1 MRRALCLSVLAAI
14 TLAGC
19 TSTTTSSRVTPSSNV
34 TATPVHEP
42 SEWTVTFKAVQDAYR
57 AGLDAYN
64 EQRFEEAEVQFSR
77 GLDLLDGAP
86 ALPDLAVQDVRRRDL
101 LRTKLSYFQKQAR
114 DRLAE
119 NATIAAEIEQQEEPA
134 VEAAVSDYPLEMNP
148 RVVRFIDFFQNTM
161 PSRFQTY
168 IARSGRYTPMMRRIL
183 REHGIPEDLVYLSM
197 IESGFSPHA
206 YSKAHAVGL
215 WQFISSTGRLYGLK
229 SDKWV
234 DDRRDPEKAT
244 RAAARHLRDLYE
256 TFGDWNLALAAYNC
270 GESRV
275 SRAIRKAGHR
285 NYWDL
290 DLPRQTDEYV
300 PCFMA
305 AVTIGRN
312 PEAYGFQRLY
322 DPPYETETVT
332 LYRSYTLAQLSRASN
347 TSVET
352 LKQINPSLRKE
363 TTPPYRSGFDFYL
376 PSGSREMFLAR
387 LEDLSREPEPAT
399 DDDVQVASNGYHRVR
414 RGETLSRIAAKYGTS
429 VASLAKANKIKSHSV
444 IHTGQRLRIP
454 GVAVAEAA
462 ETERSEPQ
470 ASAKSGTSSKSS
482 SKGSSGG
489 TYTVRRGDTVAKIA
503 ARHGESVASILKANG
518 LSSRSRIYPGQKL
531 QVRKSVDVA
540 ASGRSGS
547 SSSRSSNGASI
558 MTYTVRGGDTLFK
571 IAKRFG
577 TSVGSIVS
585 LNGLR
590 NDSVIRPGDRIKIEK
605 E

>member
-1 MRRALCLSVLAAI
+1 MRRALFLCVLAAI
-14 TLAGC
+14 SLAGC

-34 TATPVHEP
+34 TATPEHEP

-64 EQRFEEAEVQFSR
+64 EQRFDEAEVQFTR

-119 NATIAAEIEQQEEPA
+119 NATIAAEVEQPEEPA
-134 VEAAVSDYPLEMNP
+134 VAAVSDYPLEMNP

-168 IARSGRYTPMMRRIL
+168 IARSGRYSPMMRRIL

-275 SRAIRKAGHR
+275 FARDQEG
-285 NYWDL
+285 
-290 DLPRQTDEYV
+290 
-300 PCFMA
+300 
-305 AVTIGRN
+305 
-312 PEAYGFQRLY
+312 
-322 DPPYETETVT
+322 
-332 LYRSYTLAQLSRASN
+332 RASQ
-347 TSVET
+347 
-352 LKQINPSLRKE
+352 LL
-363 TTPPYRSGFDFYL
+363 
-376 PSGSREMFLAR
+376 GSRPAPPNRRVRALLHGRRDDRQESRGLRVRALVRPAVRDRDGHPPPQLHARPALAR
-387 LEDLSREPEPAT
+387 ERRLGRVTQADQPVAPEGDDASLSKRIRFLSPIRESGDVPRSTEDLSREPEPAT
-399 DDDVQVASNGYHRVR
+399 NDDIEVASSGYHRVR
-414 RGETLSRIAAKYGTS
+414 RGETLGKIAAKYGTS
-429 VASLAKANKIKSHSV
+429 VASLAKANKIKS
-444 IHTGQRLRIP
+444 R
-454 GVAVAEAA
+454 
-462 ETERSEPQ
+462 
-470 ASAKSGTSSKSS
+470 
-482 SKGSSGG
+482 
-489 TYTVRRGDTVAKIA
+489 
-503 ARHGESVASILKANG
+503 
-518 LSSRSRIYPGQKL
+518 
-531 QVRKSVDVA
+531 
-540 ASGRSGS
+540 
-547 SSSRSSNGASI
+547 
-558 MTYTVRGGDTLFK
+558 
-571 IAKRFG
+571 
-577 TSVGSIVS
+577 
-585 LNGLR
+585 
-590 NDSVIRPGDRIKIEK
+590 SVIRTGSASAFREWPSPRPPRPRDPSRRPARSPGPRARARRRGRREAPTR
-605 E
+605 

>member
-1 MRRALCLSVLAAI
+1 MRQALCLCVLAALS
-14 TLAGC
+14 LAGC
-19 TSTTTSSRVTPSSNV
+19 TSATTSATTRPRITAQTDVTTTPEN
-34 TATPVHEP
+34 EP
-42 SEWTVTFKAVQDAYR
+42 SEWTITFKAVQDAYR

-64 EQRFEEAEVQFSR
+64 EQSFEEAEVQFTR

-86 ALPDLAVQDVRRRDL
+86 ALPELSAQDVRRHDL
-101 LRTKLSYFQKQAR
+101 LRTKLSYFQKQTR

-119 NATIAAEIEQQEEPA
+119 TSTAAVEVEPQQEP
-134 VEAAVSDYPLEMNP
+134 VSEAPSDYPLEMNP

-168 IARSGRYTPMMRRIL
+168 INRSGRYSPMMRRIL

-229 SDKWV
+229 ADKWV

-270 GESRV
+270 GEARV

-305 AVTIGRN
+305 AVIIGKN
-312 PEAYGFQRLY
+312 PEAYGFRREY
-322 DPPYETETVT
+322 DPPYETEAVT
-332 LYRSYTLAQLSRASN
+332 LHRSYTLTQLSRTSGV
-347 TSVET
+347 SVES

-363 TTPPYRSGFDFYL
+363 TTPPYRSGFEFYL
-376 PSGSREMFLAR
+376 PTGSREIFLAR
-387 LEDLSREPEPAT
+387 LDELSKEPEPKM
-399 DDDVQVASNGYHRVR
+399 DDDVQVASSGYHRVR
-414 RGETLSRIAAKYGTS
+414 KGETLSKIAAKYGTS
-429 VASLAKANKIKSHSV
+429 VASLAKANKIRTKSV

-454 GVAVAEAA
+454 GVSVAEAA
-462 ETERSEPQ
+462 EPEYQPQ
-470 ASAKSGTSSKSS
+470 SSSKSS
-482 SKGSSGG
+482 SSSKKSSSSSTG
-489 TYTVRRGDTVAKIA
+489 TYTVKRGDTVAKIA
-503 ARHGESVASILKANG
+503 ARHGESVSSILKANG
-518 LSSRSRIYPGQKL
+518 LSTRSRIYPGQKL
-531 QVRKSVDVA
+531 KVRKSADVA
-540 ASGRSGS
+540 SSGGS
-547 SSSRSSNGASI
+547 KSSRSSGDSI
-558 MTYTVRGGDTLFK
+558 VTYTVRGGDTLWK

-577 TSVGSIVS
+577 TTAGSIAS